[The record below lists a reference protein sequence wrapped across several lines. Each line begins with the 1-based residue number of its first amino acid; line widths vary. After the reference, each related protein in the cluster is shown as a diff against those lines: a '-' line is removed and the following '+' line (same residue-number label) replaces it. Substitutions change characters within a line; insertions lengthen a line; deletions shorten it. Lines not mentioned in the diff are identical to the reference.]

1 MFRHNQNMQEDQKQH
16 TEIPQKPLAYFW
28 YVSKPFKK
36 LVFIAITAV
45 VLASALSQSTAY
57 FFKLIIDAVEA
68 GNKDLALFYALLYPV
83 AILLVQ
89 LLYRVSGVS
98 GGKWVVKT
106 KKHGYDLLLAQT
118 LKHSHSYF
126 TNRFSGSLMSKI
138 NNVNNAIDQLIPDLL
153 WSIINSIVYLVVTI
167 AFMLS
172 VDIKAGMIFSLL
184 IIALIIF
191 NHFLAEKKAA
201 YAKAAAE
208 MSSKIRGRIVDILTN
223 VQAVRQY
230 VRTKH
235 EEEEVAK
242 LSSEIEKTH
251 GRSWMYTE
259 KMLFWNGLLLF
270 IFSLMMFWSLVSKW
284 QAGLVSNGE
293 MVFVLALYSQVTGV
307 LLFIGRA
314 FNSVGRTIGEMR
326 EGLEELLVPFD
337 VVDSVTAKLL
347 TVEEASIAWEKVSF
361 DFAGKS
367 VFSDFDLVIKAG
379 ERVGFVGKSGAG
391 KTTFVSLL
399 LRQHDLSTGRILVG
413 GQDVSKVTQDSLRQ
427 AIAVVPQE
435 PLLFHRSIRENILYG
450 NPHATEAEM
459 IEVAKKAQAHDFIME
474 LQEGYDTL
482 VGERGVKLSGGQ
494 KQRIAIARA
503 MLKDAPILVLDEAT
517 SALDSESE
525 VAIQKA
531 LETLME
537 GRTVIA
543 IAHRLSTL
551 RKMDR
556 IIVIEQGKIIE
567 DGTHDV
573 LTSFGGVYGKLW
585 NHQAGGFLQ
594 DE

>member
-1 MFRHNQNMQEDQKQH
+1 MQSKETDTASK
-16 TEIPQKPLAYFW
+16 IPQTPLAYFW
-28 YVSKPFKK
+28 YVTKPFKWWA
-36 LVFIAITAV
+36 LFAICAV
-45 VLASALSQSTAY
+45 ILASMLSQSTAY
-57 FFKLIIDAVEA
+57 FFKLIIDAVEV
-68 GNKDLALFYALLYPV
+68 GDKDMALVYALLYPV

-98 GGKWVVKT
+98 GGKWAVKT
-106 KKHGYDLLLAQT
+106 KKYGYDLLLSHT

-138 NNVNNAIDQLIPDLL
+138 NNVNNAVDQLIPDLL
-153 WSIINSIVYLVVTI
+153 WSIINSIVYLLVTI
-167 AFMLS
+167 FFMLS
-172 VDIKAGMIFSLL
+172 VDGKAAGVFVVL
-184 IIALIIF
+184 IIVLIAF
-191 NHFLAEKKAA
+191 NNLLGKKKAE
-201 YAKAAAE
+201 YAKVAAE
-208 MSSKIRGRIVDILTN
+208 TSSKIRGRIIDVLTN

-235 EEEEVAK
+235 EEEAVAK
-242 LSSEIEKTH
+242 LSTEIEETH

-259 KMLFWNGLLLF
+259 KMLFWNGLILF
-270 IFSLMMFWSLVSKW
+270 VFSVVLFWSLVSKW
-284 QAGLVSNGE
+284 QSGLVSTGE

-326 EGLEELLVPFD
+326 EGLEELMVPFE
-337 VVDSVTAKLL
+337 VVDDAVAIPL
-347 TVEEASIAWEKVSF
+347 VIEDASIVWEKVGF
-361 DFAGKS
+361 DFGGKS
-367 VFSDFDLVIKAG
+367 VFFEFDLQIKAG
-379 ERVGFVGKSGAG
+379 ERVGFVGRSGAG

-399 LRQHDLSTGRILVG
+399 LRQHDLSDGRILVG
-413 GQDVSKVTQDSLRQ
+413 GHDISTVTQDSLRL

-450 NPHATEAEM
+450 NPYATEAEM
-459 IEVAKKAQAHDFIME
+459 LEVAKKAQAHDFIME
-474 LQEGYDTL
+474 LPEGYDTL

-503 MLKDAPILVLDEAT
+503 MLKDAPILILDEAT

-525 VAIQKA
+525 VAIQEA
-531 LETLME
+531 LTVLME

-556 IIVIEQGKIIE
+556 IIVVEQGKIIE
-567 DGTHDV
+567 DGTHEQ
-573 LTSFGGVYGKLW
+573 LSGSGGVYSKLW

-594 DE
+594 DTDT